1 MRHRLPVDRETIML
15 LTMSKRAAIFALAI
29 GTFLALPVLADARE
43 TMQASGAGNAGVP
56 IEQGSASPIAGW
68 VDFCRQHPQECRV
81 DMSEAAIITLTRDNW
96 ALINEINRAVNG
108 EIIARTDMELYGTP
122 DHWTFPD
129 SGYGDCEDYQLLK
142 RKRLA
147 DAGLSRRAMRMTVVI
162 DEQGEGHAVLMVR
175 TDRGDFI
182 LDNVTDEVV
191 SWHETPYVYV
201 SRESQHATAWTS
213 LGHTSA
219 PTATAAR

>member
-1 MRHRLPVDRETIML
+1 ML

-29 GTFLALPVLADARE
+29 GTFLALPNLADAGQ
-43 TMQASGAGNAGVP
+43 TTQVAGVQSAGVT
-56 IEQGSASPIAGW
+56 IERGSARPIAGW
-68 VDFCRQHPQECRV
+68 VDFCQRYPQECV
-81 DMSEAAIITLTRDNW
+81 IDASEPAIITLDRDNW
-96 ALINEINRAVNG
+96 ALINEVNRTVNA
-108 EIIARTDMELYGTP
+108 EITPKTDMELYGVP
-122 DHWTFPD
+122 DYWTFPY

-147 DAGLSRRAMRMTVVI
+147 DAGLPRRAMRMTVVI
-162 DEQGEGHAVLMVR
+162 DEQGEGHAVLMIR

-191 SWHETPYVYV
+191 SWHETPYIYV
-201 SRESQHATAWTS
+201 SRESQHAIAWTS
-213 LGHTSA
+213 LGHTVA